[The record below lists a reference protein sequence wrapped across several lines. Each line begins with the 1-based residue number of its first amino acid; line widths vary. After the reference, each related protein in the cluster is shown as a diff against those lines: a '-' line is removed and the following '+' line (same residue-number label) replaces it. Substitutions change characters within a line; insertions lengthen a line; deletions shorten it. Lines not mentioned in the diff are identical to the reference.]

1 MLTLLFNLLYY
12 LVSFVVAGFFLLLGV
27 IGMLLPWSPNVRTE
41 LIMFILENSI
51 AISLFGFVFVIVGM
65 TLLINLSSITK
76 RRYYYVR
83 SGHRAII
90 VDEAILHHYLESYW
104 KQLFPRHD
112 VPHHLVIKK
121 NKIRIVADLPYAHPD
136 ERKPILDRIQD
147 ELQDILTRVLGY
159 SQELVLAVNFQTR
172 QKDN

>member
-1 MLTLLFNLLYY
+1 MLTLLFNLFYY

-27 IGMLLPWSPNVRTE
+27 IGIILPWSPNVRTE

-51 AISLFGFVFVIVGM
+51 AISLFGFVFLVLGI

-83 SGHRAII
+83 GGQRAII
-90 VDEAILHHYLESYW
+90 VDEAILQHYLESYW
-104 KQLFPRHD
+104 KELFPLHD

-121 NKIRIVADLPYAHPD
+121 NKIRIIADLPYTETD
-136 ERKPILDRIQD
+136 ERKPLLDRIQD
-147 ELQDILTRVLGY
+147 ELGDILNRVLGY
-159 SQELVLAVNFQTR
+159 SQELVLAVNFQT
-172 QKDN
+172 KP